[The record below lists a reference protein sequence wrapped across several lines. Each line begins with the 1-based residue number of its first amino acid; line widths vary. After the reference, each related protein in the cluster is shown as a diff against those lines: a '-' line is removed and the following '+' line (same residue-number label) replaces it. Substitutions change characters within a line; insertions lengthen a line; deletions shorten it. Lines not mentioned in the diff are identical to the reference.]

1 VVANRNVRLLRG
13 LFLAGWLVVSTL
25 AASSLTAWHWIS
37 LPVPPQAASPEEIAA
52 GGQWRVTHYLSSDC
66 ACSRSVADY
75 LVKRG
80 PLPQALEDVVL
91 IRTSALAEDA
101 RLEGTLR
108 HAKGNQKAFRIKS
121 VTPEEAARHG
131 IEAVP
136 LLEIAAPGNRVLYR
150 GGHQRR
156 GERPGIYSDIA
167 IVSALMAQDAPQRL
181 PVYGCATSSR
191 LRGLIDP
198 FHIKS
203 LSFYFFGRS

>member
-1 VVANRNVRLLRG
+1 MARSLNSCRIVPHRLALD
-13 LFLAGWLVVSTL
+13 
-25 AASSLTAWHWIS
+25 I
-37 LPVPPQAASPEEIAA
+37 PPCPAA
-52 GGQWRVTHYLSSDC
+52 GRIPRGNRRRW
-66 ACSRSVADY
+66 SV
-75 LVKRG
+75 
-80 PLPQALEDVVL
+80 EDVVL

-181 PVYGCATSSR
+181 PVFGCATSSR